1 MVGNA
6 AHADRATLARNGRL
20 GALVREAQTTQVQ
33 RTSLA
38 RKGQQGL
45 RDKYEHEELDPTGRL
60 RATNPAKLE
69 ALIDKRIHLRMSEI
83 ASHPKRSAKPAQS
96 APVEQPVKI
105 GGWDCKECAREQ
117 GRGKLPD
124 TMWWLC
130 RPHMFSMFPVDEIA
144 GNLYTTCK
152 VLLTEN
158 ADLRRELATAS

>member
-1 MVGNA
+1 MTGKA
-6 AHADRATLARNGRL
+6 RPADHATLARNGRL
-20 GALVREAQTTQVQ
+20 GALIREATVTPAQK
-33 RTSLA
+33 TSA
-38 RKGQQGL
+38 GHKGQQKL
-45 RDKYEHEELDPTGRL
+45 RDKYEREELDPTGRL
-60 RATNPAKLE
+60 RKSNPAKLE
-69 ALIDKRIHLRMSEI
+69 ALLDERISLRMSEI
-83 ASHPKRSAKPAQS
+83 GRLPKRGAKPAQS